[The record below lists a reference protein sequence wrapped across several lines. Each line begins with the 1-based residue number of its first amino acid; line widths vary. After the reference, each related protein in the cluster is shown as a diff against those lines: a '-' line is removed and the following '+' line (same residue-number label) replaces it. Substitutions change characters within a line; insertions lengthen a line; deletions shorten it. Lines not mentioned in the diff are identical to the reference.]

1 MTTTEEGWHTLE
13 DGTKLYTKTW
23 KPRGEIKAKVLFV
36 HGFSDHCNAYYTL
49 FPTLA
54 AHSIQTHAF
63 DQRGWGRSVHS
74 PFSRGLTGPTSLVL
88 ADISSL
94 LRTLLPSPVP
104 VFLMGHSMGGA
115 EVLLYAARGPAPIRA
130 QIAGY
135 LAEAPFIALHPDS
148 QPSRLK
154 VALGRVA
161 GRWMPQRQMEQKL
174 DAWKMC
180 RDEGVCRAWVQ
191 DGLCHDMGT
200 LEGLSGMLERGDDLK
215 RGQVG
220 LEGEGVRVWVGHG
233 SGDLVTSF
241 EASRRFV
248 EGLGVKDKEFRAYEG
263 WFHKL
268 HAEPGEDKITFAN
281 DVARWILARSSVV
294 TTATEEMKSK
304 L

>member
-1 MTTTEEGWHTLE
+1 
-13 DGTKLYTKTW
+13 
-23 KPRGEIKAKVLFV
+23 
-36 HGFSDHCNAYYTL
+36 
-49 FPTLA
+49 
-54 AHSIQTHAF
+54 
-63 DQRGWGRSVHS
+63 
-74 PFSRGLTGPTSLVL
+74 
-88 ADISSL
+88 
-94 LRTLLPSPVP
+94 
-104 VFLMGHSMGGA
+104 MGGA

-174 DAWKMC
+174 DAWKLC
-180 RDEGVCRAWVQ
+180 RDEGVCRAWVE

-200 LEGLSGMLERGDDLK
+200 LEGLSGMLERGEDLE

-248 EGLGVKDKEFRAYEG
+248 EGLGLKDKEFRAYEG
-263 WFHKL
+263 FCLVVHGGGTRL
-268 HAEPGEDKITFAN
+268 TGAGAVHAEPGEDKITFAN
-281 DVARWILARSSVV
+281 DVARWILARNSVV
-294 TTATEEMKSK
+294 TTATEEMKPK